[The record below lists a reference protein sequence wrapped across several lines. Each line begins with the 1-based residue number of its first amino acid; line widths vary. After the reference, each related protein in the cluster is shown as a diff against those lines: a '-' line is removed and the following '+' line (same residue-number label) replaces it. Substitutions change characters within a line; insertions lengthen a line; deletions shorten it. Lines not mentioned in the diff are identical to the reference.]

1 MLDRSLS
8 VVRLVAQEIHNLS
21 AFLKVGQDGEYMHNV
36 PVTSVTAKFDSHNK
50 KQLSYHTVI
59 SSCV

>member
-36 PVTSVTAKFDSHNK
+36 PVTSVTANF
-50 KQLSYHTVI
+50 LSYQ
-59 SSCV
+59 